1 MRRLWVLLFVAG
13 ITGTLV
19 MALLAWPRRGTDG
32 SGDATRGER
41 ANVDAQERVPIGWAE
56 GHEDG
61 GIETIVPDGEWWACS
76 GTATI
81 IVQIEDGVG
90 LVGVATSEAVRV
102 SWLSVAYSDVR
113 WYGVEFHLRGDRR
126 DATWSVRPPF
136 EVKLK
141 KGQLMPDPDDVPDGP
156 VAEFVV
162 DDVRPRGEV
171 RAPFSLYRS
180 KLRDPLVECRERTQI
195 IRHLRRLLSKRD

>member
-1 MRRLWVLLFVAG
+1 MRRVWIPLFVAG
-13 ITGTLV
+13 ITGTSVVALV
-19 MALLAWPRRGTDG
+19 GLTRRGSDA
-32 SGDATRGER
+32 SSDATREEG
-41 ANVDAQERVPIGWAE
+41 ANVDALEGVPMGWAE

-81 IVQIEDGVG
+81 IAQVEAGVG
-90 LVGVATSEAVRV
+90 LVGVATNEAVRV
-102 SWLSVAYSDVR
+102 SWLSVAHSDVR
-113 WYGVEFHLRGDRR
+113 WYGIEFHLRGDRR
-126 DATWSVRPPF
+126 DAIWSVRPPF

-141 KGQLMPDPDDVPDGP
+141 KGQLMPDNIPKGP

-162 DDVRPRGEV
+162 DDVRPRGGV
-171 RAPFSLYRS
+171 KTPFSLYRS

-195 IRHLRRLLSKRD
+195 IRHLRRLLAKRD